1 MLNAVIHGKAGRIDI
16 ERDAESLSWRQLY
29 KKREDLLTSAFFS
42 RFSYLSGLLQ
52 HRLLKKWLGGGD
64 FTVFKRADFWPSYDL
79 PDNDVREFVEPDLL
93 LRFEDFDVLVEVKPP
108 QGGDQYLTQWLN
120 EIEGYFAQDDTKPL
134 YFLAIGRVGNV
145 LESLDIK
152 ALRTISSQFV
162 DIKSIE
168 WKPIA
173 QELYQLQRSQ
183 KLDAQDSRVV
193 DDMLQALELY
203 GVRGYEVKWGDLCA
217 PYANRSL
224 DLNAISQW
232 RLAHIKIKDG
242 VLHGSED

>member
-1 MLNAVIHGKAGRIDI
+1 MLNAVINGKAGRIDI
-16 ERDAESLSWRQLY
+16 EKDAESLSWRQLY
-29 KKREDLLTSAFFS
+29 KKREDLLTSTFFS
-42 RFSYLSGLLQ
+42 RFTYLSGLLQ
-52 HRLLKKWLGGGD
+52 HRLLKKWLGSGD
-64 FTVFKRADFWPSYDL
+64 FTEFQSAEYWPRYDL
-79 PDNDVREFVEPDLL
+79 PDNDERDFVEPDLL
-93 LRFEDFDVLVEVKPP
+93 LRFEDYDVLIEVKPP

-120 EIEGYFAQDDTKPL
+120 EIEGYFAQDDTKTL

-145 LESLDIK
+145 LESLDVNE
-152 ALRTISSQFV
+152 LRKTYSQFT

-183 KLDAQDSRVV
+183 KLDAQDSRIV

-203 GVRGYEVKWGDLCA
+203 GVRGYEVKWSDLCA
-217 PYANRSL
+217 PYANQLL

-232 RLAHIKIKDG
+232 QLAHT
-242 VLHGSED
+242 